1 MDKRPNVRAPKSTAE
16 QIARD
21 MREGTFPRKSEA
33 TLHEE
38 MAADRLEQQ
47 SYPTNNFALTTLV
60 LVGLIVVIGLA
71 FAFGLVK

>member
-1 MDKRPNVRAPKSTAE
+1 MAKRPNVRPPPNEKLEAF
-16 QIARD
+16 R
-21 MREGTFPRKSEA
+21 REVVSEEIHE
-33 TLHEE
+33 TL
-38 MAADRLEQQ
+38 AADRREQQ

>member
-1 MDKRPNVRAPKSTAE
+1 MAKRPNVRAPK
-16 QIARD
+16 RD
-21 MREGTFPRKSEA
+21 PAF
-33 TLHEE
+33 EE
-38 MAADRLEQQ
+38 LSADRLEQQ